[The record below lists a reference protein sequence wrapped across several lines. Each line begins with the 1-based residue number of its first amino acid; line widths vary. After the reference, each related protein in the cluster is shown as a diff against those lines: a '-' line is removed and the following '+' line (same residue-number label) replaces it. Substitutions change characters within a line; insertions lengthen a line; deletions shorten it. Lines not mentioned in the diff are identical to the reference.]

1 MKEVC
6 FIMIALRLYGPNDI
20 RLEDVPVPEI
30 TDGEILLKVRA
41 AAVCGTDVRMW
52 KNGKT
57 GVDKEHPLVLGH
69 EFAGEIA
76 KVGKGV
82 PEAYKEG
89 TMVAI
94 QPNIG
99 CGICDMCVSGRPHLC
114 SSYRAFGINMD
125 GAMAEY
131 MRIPADAVRKGNLC
145 ILPGNVTPA
154 EAAVAEP
161 LSAVFN
167 GFSKC
172 FVKPGEYALVIGA
185 GPIGCCHAMLLHMA
199 GAVVAMHDISPSR
212 LEAVRSRFPYVRTYA
227 GDDLPGFVSDW
238 TDGRGLDVAITAC
251 PVPAVQASVL
261 PLMNYGGRI
270 NFFGGIPDHLEPV
283 AINTNHVHYKELI
296 VTGSTRQSTAQYRTI
311 MSFISSGLLDAG
323 SVITDRYRP
332 EEMLQAMENAAA
344 AKGIKHVIEF

>member
-1 MKEVC
+1 
-6 FIMIALRLYGPNDI
+6 MIALRLYGPNDI

-57 GVDKEHPLVLGH
+57 GVDKDHPLILGH

-82 PEAYKEG
+82 PEVYKEG
-89 TMVAI
+89 TKVAV

-114 SSYRAFGINMD
+114 GSYRAFGINMD

-131 MRIPADAVRKGNLC
+131 MRIPADAVSKGNIC
-145 ILPGNVTPA
+145 ILSEDVSPA
-154 EAAVAEP
+154 RAAVVEP
-161 LSAVFN
+161 LSAVYN

-172 FVKPGEYALVIGA
+172 FVKPGEYALVVGA

-199 GAVVAMHDISPSR
+199 GAVVAMNDISSER
-212 LEAVRSRFPYVRTYA
+212 LAQVKEKLPFVETYY
-227 GDDLPGFVSDW
+227 GDDLPGFVSGW

-261 PLMNYGGRI
+261 PLMNYGGRV
-270 NFFGGIPDHLEPV
+270 NFFGGIPESLEPV
-283 AINTNHVHYKELI
+283 SINTNFIHYKELI
-296 VTGSTRQSTAQYRTI
+296 VTGSTRQSTAQYRAV
-311 MSFISSGLLDAG
+311 MSFITSGLLDVAPI
-323 SVITDRYRP
+323 ITDRYQP
-332 EEMLQAMENAAA
+332 EQMLQAMENAAA